1 MKFLARNYE
10 NTSLD
15 YCFIRAIGVQLNIK
29 SEPGEMKKRC
39 DPLGGPS
46 IGMLLVRQMPFNN

>member
-15 YCFIRAIGVQLNIK
+15 YCFIRAIVVQLNLK
-29 SEPGEMKKRC
+29 SEPGELKRC
-39 DPLGGPS
+39 DPLGVTQHRSAFSP
-46 IGMLLVRQMPFNN
+46 PDAF

>member
-15 YCFIRAIGVQLNIK
+15 YCFIRAIVVQLNLK
-29 SEPGEMKKRC
+29 SEPGELKRC

-46 IGMLLVRQMPFNN
+46 IVMRLVRQIKFN